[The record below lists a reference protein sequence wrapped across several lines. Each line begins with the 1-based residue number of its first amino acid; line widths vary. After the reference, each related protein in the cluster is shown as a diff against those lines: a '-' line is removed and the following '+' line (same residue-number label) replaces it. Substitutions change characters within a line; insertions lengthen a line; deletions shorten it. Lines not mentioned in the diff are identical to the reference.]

1 MYSNIIVKKGIMMKR
16 SYIREILDA
25 TDEDTISFAGGLPDK
40 ELFPLNEL
48 SKASKKVFKNDD
60 CLQYSKSQGI
70 ESLREKIASIY
81 TNKLGFKTS
90 KEEILITTGSQ
101 QAFDIILKSLNSNQ
115 IIVESPSYIGA
126 LGAFK
131 MLNKEIID
139 FKKLKELEKLVN
151 SSNLLYAISD
161 YQNPSTNVYNNKKRK
176 SIANILS
183 ENNSTLI
190 EDGAY
195 CFLNFKNKIKAPISK
210 LYSNSYHLG
219 SFSKIVAPGL
229 RLGWIRTKEE
239 NINKLLAA
247 KESLDL
253 HTSTFN
259 QMLIDEYLNSN
270 DLFEHISKIN
280 DAYNKK
286 MEYMAKCFKKYIPS
300 FKFKKPKGGMF
311 IYGSFNSDSMKL
323 AKKALKD
330 NIAFVPAEVF
340 YINKK
345 STEARFNF
353 TNESYENIKLGIK
366 KLANII
372 AKTQN

>member
-1 MYSNIIVKKGIMMKR
+1 MSNKIER

-25 TDEDTISFAGGLPDK
+25 TDENTISFAGGLPDK
-40 ELFPLNEL
+40 ELFPLKQL
-48 SKASKKVFKNDD
+48 SKASKKVFENAD

-70 ESLREKIASIY
+70 EELREKIASIY

-101 QAFDIILKSLNSNQ
+101 QAFDIILKSLDSKQ
-115 IIVESPSYIGA
+115 VVVESPSYIGA

-131 MLNKEIID
+131 ILDKEIVD
-139 FKKLKELEKLVN
+139 FKKLSELKKILN
-151 SSNLLYAISD
+151 SSNVLYAISD
-161 YQNPSTNVYNNKKRK
+161 YQNPATHVYSNKKRK
-176 SIANILS
+176 EISSILKNC
-183 ENNSTLI
+183 NSTLI

-195 CFLNFKNKIKAPISK
+195 CFLNFKNKVKTPVSK

-229 RLGWIRTKEE
+229 RLGWIRSKKE
-239 NINKLLAA
+239 NIENLLAA

-259 QMLIDEYLNSN
+259 QMLLNEYMNEN
-270 DLFEHISKIN
+270 NLFDHISTIN
-280 DAYNKK
+280 HEYNKK

-300 FKFKKPKGGMF
+300 FKFEKPKGGMF
-311 IYGSFNSDSMKL
+311 IYGSFEVDSMLL
-323 AKKALKD
+323 AKEVLKE

-340 YINKK
+340 YLNEK
-345 STEARFNF
+345 SKEARFNF
-353 TNESYENIKLGIK
+353 TNATYKEIKLGIK
-366 KLANII
+366 KLSTILNKYTNGI
-372 AKTQN
+372 NS

>member
-1 MYSNIIVKKGIMMKR
+1 MKR

-25 TDEDTISFAGGLPDK
+25 TDENTISFAGGLPDK
-40 ELFPLNEL
+40 ALFPLSQL
-48 SKASKKVFKNDD
+48 SKASKKVFKNSD

-70 ESLREKIASIY
+70 EGLREKIASIY

-101 QAFDIILKSLNSNQ
+101 QAFDIILKSLNLNQ
-115 IIVESPSYIGA
+115 VIVESPSYIGA

-131 MLNKEIID
+131 ILDKEIKD
-139 FKKLKELEKLVN
+139 FKKLNELERLVN
-151 SSNLLYAISD
+151 SSNILYAISD
-161 YQNPSTNVYNNKKRK
+161 YQNPSTNVYSNEKRK
-176 SIANILS
+176 SIASIL
-183 ENNSTLI
+183 NKRNSTLI

-195 CFLNFKNKIKAPISK
+195 CFLNFKNKVKTPISK
-210 LYSNSYHLG
+210 LYVNSYHLG

-229 RLGWIRTKEE
+229 RLGWIRTKVE
-239 NINKLLAA
+239 NIDKLLAA

-259 QMLIDEYLNSN
+259 QMLLDEYLKEN
-270 DLFEHISKIN
+270 DLFEHISTIN
-280 DAYNKK
+280 NAYNKK
-286 MEYMAKCFKKYIPS
+286 MKYMAKCFKRYIPS

-311 IYGSFNSDSMKL
+311 IYGSFDIDSMKL
-323 AKKALKD
+323 AKEALKD

-340 YINKK
+340 YIDKK
-345 STEARFNF
+345 SKEARFNF
-353 TNESYENIKLGIK
+353 TNATYKEIKIGIK
-366 KLANII
+366 KLADIV

>member
-1 MYSNIIVKKGIMMKR
+1 MKR

-25 TDEDTISFAGGLPDK
+25 TDENTISFAGGLPDK
-40 ELFPLNEL
+40 ELFPLSKL
-48 SKASKKVFKNDD
+48 SKASKKVFKNAD

-81 TNKLGFKTS
+81 TDKLGFKTS

-101 QAFDIILKSLNSNQ
+101 QSFDLILKSLKLNQ
-115 IIVESPSYIGA
+115 VIVESPSYIGA

-131 MLNKEIID
+131 ILDKEILG
-139 FKKLKELEKLVN
+139 FNKLNELENLVN
-151 SSNLLYAISD
+151 KSNILYTISD
-161 YQNPSTNVYNNKKRK
+161 YQNPSTNVYSNKKRK
-176 SIANILS
+176 SIARILKKS
-183 ENNSTLI
+183 NSTLI

-195 CFLNFKNKIKAPISK
+195 CFLNFKNKIKTPISK
-210 LYSNSYHLG
+210 LYTNSYHLG

-229 RLGWIRTKEE
+229 RLGWIRAKAE

-253 HTSTFN
+253 HTATFN
-259 QMLIDEYLNSN
+259 QMLLDEYLKEN

-280 DAYNKK
+280 NAYNKK
-286 MEYMAKCFKKYIPS
+286 MEYMTKCFKRYIPS

-311 IYGSFNSDSMKL
+311 IYGSFDLDSMQL
-323 AKKALKD
+323 AKESLKN

-340 YINKK
+340 FIDKK
-345 STEARFNF
+345 SKEARFNF
-353 TNESYENIKLGIK
+353 TNATYKEIKIGIK
-366 KLANII
+366 KLADII
-372 AKTQN
+372 ESVNHKFEY